1 MWAWIYQVHVHNLRP
16 RQSIYFFN
24 SLDGVA
30 ARTLLKNYSDQAK
43 PNPPL
48 KPYGPAEVNT

>member
-1 MWAWIYQVHVHNLRP
+1 MYNLFA
-16 RQSIYFFN
+16 RQSVYFFN

-30 ARTLLKNYSDQAK
+30 ARTLLKSYSDQAK
-43 PNPPL
+43 PNSPL